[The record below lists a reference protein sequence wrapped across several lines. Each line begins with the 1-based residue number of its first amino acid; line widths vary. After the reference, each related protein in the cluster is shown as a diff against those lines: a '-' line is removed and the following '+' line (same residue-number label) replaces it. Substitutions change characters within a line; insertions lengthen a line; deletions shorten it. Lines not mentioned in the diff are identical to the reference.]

1 MNRFNAFSA
10 LSIFLFSGCLEER
23 LFPPFESLSL
33 LESEVQIEYGEEY
46 QLSVEFSES
55 FPSQVY
61 WKSKDESIVEVNN
74 SGLLIAIRAGTT
86 VVSASSMDY
95 SNTPEC
101 LVTVH
106 PTNFLFQEPSI
117 KFNSTKEV
125 IKRNETRTLSSEGEN
140 QLVYRGEND
149 HVRSILYTF
158 DKGSLVTAVVF
169 LRSNFTSREDVIDF
183 LEQRYSREEYS
194 SENIWY
200 KGERYHA
207 LYLEDGSLGMRV
219 MYQGR

>member
-1 MNRFNAFSA
+1 MNRFSVLPG

-33 LESEVQIEYGEEY
+33 
-46 QLSVEFSES
+46 
-55 FPSQVY
+55 PSQVL

-74 SGLLIAIRAGTT
+74 SGLLIGIRAGTT

-95 SNTPEC
+95 TNIPEC

-106 PTNFLFQEPSI
+106 PTNFLFQEPSV
-117 KFNSTKEV
+117 KFNSTKDV

-169 LRSNFTSREDVIDF
+169 LRSNFTSREKVIDF
-183 LEQRYSREEYS
+183 LEQRYIREEYS
-194 SENIWY
+194 FEHIWF
-200 KGERYHA
+200 KGERHHTI
-207 LYLEDGSLGMRV
+207 YLDDGSLGMRV
-219 MYQGR
+219 QYQFRQG